1 MKVYFLKRVVMQ
13 SHENNNIA
21 ITWTQNSMISETLCG
36 SSAVQLKVT
45 YNFELNLTTSNNGIN
60 YL

>member
-1 MKVYFLKRVVMQ
+1 MQ